1 MLLGVDL
8 SSQREP
14 LGKMKRRWRAA
25 QAQKQQPMFEGPNP
39 PARFSRH
46 AALPDRDTP
55 PLKSK
60 RSRAPDL
67 LCREHI
73 CISGVANAT
82 RPMVSSAA
90 WAVAPLQLVV
100 ARGAGYCSCCSVYH
114 AEAPPRSP
122 LSLPV
127 VRALGLGC
135 ARPPML
141 PGAQI
146 LPTAQ

>member
-1 MLLGVDL
+1 MG
-8 SSQREP
+8 QNH
-14 LGKMKRRWRAA
+14 
-25 QAQKQQPMFEGPNP
+25 GPVLC
-39 PARFSRH
+39 RH
-46 AALPDRDTP
+46 AALPDGDAQTV
-55 PLKSK
+55 KSK
-60 RSRAPDL
+60 RSRAPHL
-67 LCREHI
+67 LCQEHI
-73 CISGVANAT
+73 CISAVANAT